1 MAPLSTPAVLLRAH
15 DYGDSSRILRFY
27 TQAHGLVSVVAKG
40 VRGRMGKGT
49 TGVASFAS
57 GELTAYVKSH
67 RDLHTMKDFT
77 CRRMREGL
85 GRDMLRF
92 AGASAVAELVLAH
105 TEQESHEAL
114 YQTLEA
120 ALDRLEH
127 VDRASLPAAVLAGL
141 WTVTEALGFAPQVHA
156 CIRCGSVLGEADV
169 GRFDLAAGGVRCP
182 ACAEGAA
189 GPRIGPVAR
198 GQLAALL
205 EGRLPETLT
214 HCRQHLGLV
223 SEFVAYHVASK
234 PLKSFR
240 FLGSL
245 LPEDAVT
252 AER

>member
-1 MAPLSTPAVLLRAH
+1 MAPVSTRAVLLRAH

-27 TQAHGLVSVVAKG
+27 TREHGLVSVVARG
-40 VRGRMGKGT
+40 VRGRMGKGAA
-49 TGVASFAS
+49 GVASFAS

-67 RDLHTMKDFT
+67 RDLHTMKDFD
-77 CRRMREGL
+77 CLRMREGL

-105 TEQESHEAL
+105 TEQESHEEL
-114 YQTLEA
+114 YSTLEA
-120 ALDRLEH
+120 ALDQLEQ
-127 VDRASLPAAVLAGL
+127 VDRADLPAAVLAGL
-141 WTVTEALGFAPQVHA
+141 WTVTEALGFAPQVEA
-156 CIRCGSVLGEADV
+156 CVRCGSALGETDV

-198 GQLAALL
+198 GQVAVLLGGGLPAA
-205 EGRLPETLT
+205 LT

-223 SEFVAYHVASK
+223 SDFVAYHVAAK

-245 LPEDAVT
+245 LPEDAVP